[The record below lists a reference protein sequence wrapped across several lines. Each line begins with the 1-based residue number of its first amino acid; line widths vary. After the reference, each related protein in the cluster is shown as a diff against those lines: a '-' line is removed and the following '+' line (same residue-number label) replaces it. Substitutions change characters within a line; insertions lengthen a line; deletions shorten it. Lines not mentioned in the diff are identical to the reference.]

1 MEHYNSML
9 RGFEQDTMFPFL
21 FIRIFNYLLRIP
33 WQENIKMKMLSFTL
47 GAWVIFIFYI
57 AAISRS
63 RYSLMFCIK
72 VVLGLDLV
80 HSKHRNTE
88 GIRWSI
94 KSPLLNQLSGKVT
107 LWKIFYLTY
116 NQFPILRLFDV
127 LPNFPFTTTET
138 MDDYYL

>member
-1 MEHYNSML
+1 MEKFNSML

-21 FIRIFNYLLRIP
+21 CIRIFNYLLRNSLTRKYKN
-33 WQENIKMKMLSFTL
+33 ENVVLYSRSR
-47 GAWVIFIFYI
+47 VIFIFYI

-80 HSKHRNTE
+80 HAKHRNTE
-88 GIRWSI
+88 RIRWSI
-94 KSPLLNQLSGKVT
+94 KSPLLNQLSGNVA

-116 NQFPILRLFDV
+116 NQFHILRLFDV